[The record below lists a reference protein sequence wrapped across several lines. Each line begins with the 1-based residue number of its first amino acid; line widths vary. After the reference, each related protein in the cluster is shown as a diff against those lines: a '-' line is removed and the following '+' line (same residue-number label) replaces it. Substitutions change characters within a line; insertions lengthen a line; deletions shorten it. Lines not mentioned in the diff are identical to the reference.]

1 MSRFTVAT
9 ILILASCLHFNIAA
23 CEKSDSTI
31 SLNPDKIEK
40 IIIYALN
47 PDLISCI
54 DECRVTFFGAWR
66 FGGMRSRTI
75 TDRDSIA
82 EMTKLLAGLTPID
95 TLAYDTF
102 ESETH
107 VVTTRRGLILF
118 FPPKRL
124 GPDGAMIMIHNDGTP
139 NSLIWITPFTLD
151 IGKLVYPLPDK
162 IEKMLRDIG
171 RKPIILYK
179 SLREIYPIWDIE
191 EHRYIIEP

>member
-1 MSRFTVAT
+1 MKIITATT
-9 ILILASCLHFNIAA
+9 ILILTSCLHFNIAA
-23 CEKSDSTI
+23 CEKSDSEI

-40 IIIYALN
+40 IIIYAAN
-47 PDLISCI
+47 PDFWQPIE
-54 DECRVTFFGAWR
+54 DCRVSFFSSWGM
-66 FGGMRSRTI
+66 GGMRSKTI

-118 FPPKRL
+118 FPPERL
-124 GPDGAMIMIHNDGTP
+124 GPNGAMIMIHNDGTP

-151 IGKLVYPLPDK
+151 IGKFVYPLPDK
-162 IEKMLRDIG
+162 IKKMLRDIG

-191 EHRYIIEP
+191 EHLYIIEP